1 MASLWRDLCMAAARE
16 EVYSIALFY
25 GRLAAKAAALAGV
38 FVVALLGKRA
48 AIPDQPVVMRK
59 CTI

>member
-1 MASLWRDLCMAAARE
+1 MAPALMASLWRDLCMAAARE

-38 FVVALLGKRA
+38 LLLPCSASARPSR
-48 AIPDQPVVMRK
+48 INLW
-59 CTI
+59 